1 MRNIAIVAFLMVSIT
16 GCGGENSD
24 GSDATTYSSCRISN
38 SEALLASD
46 RSNDLAKCWD
56 GVDYKEQSTAQ
67 AWCSQQVSSY
77 ISSEYILGH
86 TVEYKVAS
94 TNCLS
99 TTTADVVTEELTGES
114 ISSSLP
120 IDNNPVETNP
130 VVSNPNPLTYSK
142 CTIIES
148 GALFD
153 SDETYDLQQCWD
165 GGDYEE
171 QSLATAWC
179 GQLVSNYIDDRY
191 FFGHSVRY
199 QVESG
204 SCP

>member
-1 MRNIAIVAFLMVSIT
+1 MRNTAIVVFWVMSMT

-46 RSNDLAKCWD
+46 RSIDLAQCWD
-56 GVDYKEQSTAQ
+56 GVDYKKQSTAL

-77 ISSEYILGH
+77 ISSEYIFGH
-86 TVEYKVAS
+86 TVEYSVAS

-99 TTTADVVTEELTGES
+99 TTAADVVTEEFTSES
-114 ISSSLP
+114 ISNNP
-120 IDNNPVETNP
+120 VDNNPVDNNPVE
-130 VVSNPNPLTYSK
+130 SNPNSLTYSK
-142 CTIIES
+142 CTIIDS

-153 SDETYDLQQCWD
+153 SDGTYDLQQCWD

-191 FFGHSVRY
+191 LFGHSVRY

>member
-120 IDNNPVETNP
+120 IDNNPVESNP

>member
-120 IDNNPVETNP
+120 IDNNPVE
-130 VVSNPNPLTYSK
+130 SNPNPLTYSK